1 VPRALDLAA
10 AGSPSSAAVVV
21 IAAAAAAATAAT
33 WPPALALTL
42 MRLQYKFSSFEL
54 QCFTLQG
61 FHSYLAAAAAAA
73 TGSAT
78 SCRPPAHYDWPAH

>member
-21 IAAAAAAATAAT
+21 IAAAAATAAT

-73 TGSAT
+73 ATGSAT